1 MQRREFIA
9 AIGGA
14 AAWPL
19 SVGAQQ
25 DERTRRIGV
34 LMAFDE
40 NDSKAETYLA
50 VFADELNKLGWTDG
64 RNLRSDIRWANGKVD
79 RLQALSKELVELRP
93 DVIFTSNSP
102 ETAALQRETQTIPIV
117 FVLVGEP
124 VEQGFVQ
131 SLARP
136 GGNIT
141 GFIPQEMA
149 MAGKWLELL
158 TQVAPGVKRVA
169 AMFNPDTLPAGS
181 YYVSAFEDAAKSL
194 KVASIA
200 APVHSDADIEAFITS
215 FGREPGAGLVVLGD
229 SFMLVHRA
237 PVLSLAAQNDIPAI
251 YFNEEFVRDGGLL
264 SYGPDYRDI
273 FRRAAPYV
281 DRILRGTK
289 PADLPVQAPV
299 KFNIER
305 QNRQDTRP
313 HGATINPAARRGGH
327 RVVGRPVRVTGG
339 LADHSSQWQLHPNY
353 QTFRGKVA
361 AADWGHIQTHAVQ
374 QRQGDPV
381 PLGLSLR

>member
-1 MQRREFIA
+1 MKRREFIA
-9 AIGGA
+9 GLGSAV
-14 AAWPL
+14 AWP
-19 SVGAQQ
+19 VVARAQQ
-25 DERTRRIGV
+25 EERIRRIGI

-40 NDSKAETYLA
+40 SDPKAKSYLA
-50 VFADELNKLGWTDG
+50 VFADELSKLGWTDG
-64 RNLRSDIRWANGKVD
+64 RNLRSDIRWAAGKVD
-79 RLQALSKELVELRP
+79 RLRALAKELVELRP

-149 MAGKWLELL
+149 MAGKWLEVL
-158 TQVAPGVKRVA
+158 TQIAPNVKRVA

-181 YYVSAFEDAAKSL
+181 YYVSAFETAAKSL
-194 KVASIA
+194 KVGSIA
-200 APVHSDADIEAFITS
+200 APVHSDADIEAFIS
-215 FGREPGAGLVVLGD
+215 SLGREPGAGLVVLGD

-237 PVLSLAAQNDIPAI
+237 PVLSLTAQNNIPAI

-281 DRILRGTK
+281 DRILRGSK

-299 KFNIER
+299 KFNMAL
-305 QNRQDTRP
+305 NAKT
-313 HGATINPAARRGGH
+313 AKA
-327 RVVGRPVRVTGG
+327 
-339 LADHSSQWQLHPNY
+339 
-353 QTFRGKVA
+353 
-361 AADWGHIQTHAVQ
+361 
-374 QRQGDPV
+374 
-381 PLGLSLR
+381 LGLTVPPSILVRADEVIE